1 MAKRP
6 LRLSTPSEAR
16 KALTT
21 IVNEVRS
28 GSLTPAQANAM
39 VCAINALLGSIRLDE
54 QGKKLEQLETI
65 LQEHESSERP

>member
-6 LRLSTPSEAR
+6 LHLSTPAEAR

-54 QGKKLEQLETI
+54 QQRKIEELEAILE
-65 LQEHESSERP
+65 EHEAL